1 MSKTNDDSYPYTYA
15 AYQIL
20 MEYGPSYETIFESG
34 TGKAGFTEGRPI
46 LTISQA
52 DKILHGI
59 CRDADLNVR
68 KVAETLADRFLK
80 SQNG

>member
-1 MSKTNDDSYPYTYA
+1 MSRENDDSYPYTYA

-20 MEYGPSYETIFESG
+20 MEYGPYTERVAGSG
-34 TGKAGFTEGRPI
+34 QGPAGFTADKPT

-59 CRDADLNVR
+59 CRDANLDVR
-68 KVAETLADRFLK
+68 KVAESLAEKFLAK
-80 SQNG
+80 D